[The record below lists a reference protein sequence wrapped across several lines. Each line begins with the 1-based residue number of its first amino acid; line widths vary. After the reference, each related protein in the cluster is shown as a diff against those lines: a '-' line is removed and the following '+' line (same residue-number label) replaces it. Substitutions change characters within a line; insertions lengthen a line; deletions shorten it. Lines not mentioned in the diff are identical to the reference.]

1 MIWGGIEN
9 QSFAEI
15 CLTLEVKFGQ
25 IPLVDTFFFLNN
37 IFDFHVH
44 TINV

>member
-25 IPLVDTFFFLNN
+25 IPLVDKVFFPNN
-37 IFDFHVH
+37 IFDFHVY